1 MATAEPLETKPL
13 QAWRI
18 LVVEDDPGIR
28 EEMVLLLEGAGYT
41 PEAVADGAAALARL
55 GQEPRPDLI
64 VLDLVMPRM
73 DGWQLRAAQLA
84 SATLAAIPVLAM
96 SGEHSAQ
103 ARAIHAEAYLSKPFG
118 PGEFLNAVERAILRA
133 ECRRLQVQLTDSER
147 LVVLGTIAAEL
158 GHEINNPLTYILH
171 NLAELEAG
179 LTARPPEELQTLLH
193 QTREGADRIH
203 DIVLSL
209 GQMSRRGEVDRGAVE
224 LALVLET
231 AIAMT
236 AHHFE
241 GRARIQRA
249 FQAMP
254 SVWGNPTRLGQ
265 LFINLLSNAAQSIDP
280 DPAERGEVVVRTSVR
295 DGMAEV
301 EISDTGS
308 GIPPEVQ
315 SRLFEPFFTTK
326 PAGQG
331 TGLGLPICRNIVR
344 EHGGRLEL
352 ESDPGSGTTV
362 RILLPIAE
370 AHLGYH

>member
-1 MATAEPLETKPL
+1 MDVANPLETRPL
-13 QAWRI
+13 QPWRI
-18 LVVEDDPGIR
+18 LVVEDDRDIR
-28 EEMVLLLEGAGYT
+28 DQMVGLLDDAGYT
-41 PEAVADGAAALARL
+41 PEAVADGASALARL
-55 GQEPRPDLI
+55 DEEPRPDLI
-64 VLDLVMPRM
+64 VLDLLLPRL

-84 SATLAAIPVLAM
+84 SPTLAEIPVLAM

-118 PGEFLNAVERAILRA
+118 SGEFLNAVERAILRA
-133 ECRRLQVQLTDSER
+133 ECRRLQVQLSDAER

-171 NLAELEAG
+171 NLTELETG
-179 LTARPPEELQTLLH
+179 LTAQPPQELRELVH
-193 QTREGADRIH
+193 HAREGADRIH
-203 DIVLSL
+203 EIVLSL
-209 GQMSRRGEVDRGAVE
+209 GQMSRRGDSDLGPVE
-224 LALVLET
+224 LTLVLET

-236 AHHFE
+236 AHHFD
-241 GRARIQRA
+241 GRARVQRA
-249 FQAMP
+249 LQTVPA
-254 SVWGNPTRLGQ
+254 VWGNPTRLGQ
-265 LFINLLSNAAQSIDP
+265 LFINLLANAAQSIRP
-280 DPAERGEVVVRTSVR
+280 DPAMPGKVVVRTSLR

-308 GIPPEVQ
+308 GIPLDVQ

-352 ESDPGSGTTV
+352 ESTPGRGTKV
-362 RILLPIAE
+362 RVKLPLA
-370 AHLGYH
+370 AGRQG